1 MTPTPFEQAA
11 RNGATLYGNMIAAYS
26 VNAQIH
32 QLMQEEAELAR
43 QGSGAPGYYE
53 VASIGLRWSEL
64 TTAFTYGEA

>member
-43 QGSGAPGYYE
+43 QGGGAPGYYE

-64 TTAFTYGEA
+64 TTSFTYAEA